1 MVWLGTF
8 NTMEEATKA
17 YDAKAKI
24 IRGKKAKLNFPDDSC
39 FVKID
44 SRKKVSEKKSSHVH
58 KTLIYYLRLIT

>member
-39 FVKID
+39 FVKMD
-44 SRKKVSEKKSSHVH
+44 SRKKVSGKK
-58 KTLIYYLRLIT
+58 